1 MFIHKISK
9 YITIYFSQ
17 KSRKRQLLKLA
28 NSLFYLLSVAANS
41 AKYQL
46 LIISFQVAWKS
57 VCMPSFSFYHSSVPY
72 FNSPITKCFCHKETN
87 CFEKPFLVL
96 EISPSPF
103 SPFSPRSPRPLS
115 SSSFTHFSNLSNW
128 SNLFNLLNLVNL
140 FTCLI
145 YRTYSIYLIH

>member
-57 VCMPSFSFYHSSVPY
+57 VCMPSFSFYHSNVPS
-72 FNSPITKCFCHKETN
+72 FQFANHQMFLSQRDKLFWKALSCFGNH
-87 CFEKPFLVL
+87 FEALFLIL
-96 EISPSPF
+96 IS
-103 SPFSPRSPRPLS
+103 RSWLKQSLPHVRPGRRPLQE
-115 SSSFTHFSNLSNW
+115 
-128 SNLFNLLNLVNL
+128 FNNDLK
-140 FTCLI
+140 LI
-145 YRTYSIYLIH
+145 QCQCW